1 MEVIVM
7 TYQEL
12 LNDLSIAERN
22 SSTKIWHGRLRFSN
36 EVTKVFGD
44 KNINSFIDLIQLD
57 LNGALKLRRMA
68 VREKLLKRASYK

>member
-1 MEVIVM
+1 M

-22 SSTKIWHGRLRFSN
+22 SSQKIWHGRLRFSN

-44 KNINSFIDLIQLD
+44 KNINSLIHLILIQLD